1 MVPLIIDYL
10 IVCGIIF
17 IIIIEYKMIL
27 SNNNKAQFY
36 QPPRASPA
44 EDILSQIEQRY
55 LEGDFDECL
64 HLIDRRFIGL
74 RSHF

>member
-1 MVPLIIDYL
+1 
-10 IVCGIIF
+10 
-17 IIIIEYKMIL
+17 MIL

-55 LEGDFDECL
+55 LEGDYDECL